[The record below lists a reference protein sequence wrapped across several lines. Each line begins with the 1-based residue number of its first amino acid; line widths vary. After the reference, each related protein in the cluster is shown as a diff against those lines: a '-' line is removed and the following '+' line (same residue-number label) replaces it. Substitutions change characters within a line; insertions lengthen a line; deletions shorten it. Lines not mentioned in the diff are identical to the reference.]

1 VTTFSASL
9 MLTLGDF
16 QPPVGWKVPNFTV
29 ADGFRL
35 AGSDPAGAVDL
46 SPSYRTAIFVTY

>member
-1 VTTFSASL
+1 
-9 MLTLGDF
+9 MLNFGDF
-16 QPPVGWKVPNFTV
+16 QPPVGWKVPKFTV

-46 SPSYRTAIFVTY
+46 PASDRAEIFVTY